1 MIELVAALLLAA
13 IALPHVLPLE
23 RATPAL
29 AATAWTAALA
39 LRALTV
45 LNAAL
50 YVVLYLPH
58 TELFTA
64 LTHWCLDTV
73 VPLLATHF
81 GLDGSRFG
89 VGAIVLAAAVLAA
102 SLMSVAWGVLRATRS
117 LWTSVRRG
125 SIERGPS
132 ASLIVG
138 GSTVLLAAAGIAR
151 PRVIVSAGAL
161 TALDDEELAAGL
173 EHERGHIAR
182 RHRYVMVFAELS
194 RGLARFLPG
203 TRRAVQE
210 IRYHLERDAD
220 RWALA
225 HRHDPYALAAAI
237 CKATMPR
244 SSRGPWVASLGGG
257 DATRRVDELL
267 GDGMERPGPA
277 LTRGLQ
283 AVATVLCCF
292 VIAMLA
298 SLPSTAMAGMELVGQ
313 PAHRHC
319 EHQGR

>member
-1 MIELVAALLLAA
+1 MIELLAALLVAA
-13 IALPHVLPLE
+13 IALPHLLPLE
-23 RATPAL
+23 RAAPAV
-29 AATAWTAALA
+29 AASAWTAALA

-45 LNAAL
+45 LNVAVYL
-50 YVVLYLPH
+50 VLYLPH
-58 TELFTA
+58 TELFAA
-64 LTHWCLDTV
+64 LTHWCWETV
-73 VPLLATHF
+73 LPLLTAHF

-89 VGAIVLAAAVLAA
+89 IGAVVLAAAVLAA
-102 SLMSVAWGVLRATRS
+102 SLTSVAWGVLRATRS
-117 LWTSVRRG
+117 LRTSVLRG
-125 SIERGPS
+125 SLARGPS
-132 ASLIVG
+132 ESLIVG
-138 GSTVLLAAAGIAR
+138 GSTVILAAAGIAR

-210 IRYHLERDAD
+210 LRYHLERDAD
-220 RWALA
+220 RWAVA

-244 SSRGPWVASLGGG
+244 SARDPWVASLGGG

-267 GDGMERPGPA
+267 GNGKGQPGPIV
-277 LTRGLQ
+277 TRGLQ
-283 AVATVLCCF
+283 AVAVLLCC
-292 VIAMLA
+292 LA
-298 SLPSTAMAGMELVGQ
+298 IILLVSVPSTALAGMQQVGQ

-319 EHQGR
+319 EH